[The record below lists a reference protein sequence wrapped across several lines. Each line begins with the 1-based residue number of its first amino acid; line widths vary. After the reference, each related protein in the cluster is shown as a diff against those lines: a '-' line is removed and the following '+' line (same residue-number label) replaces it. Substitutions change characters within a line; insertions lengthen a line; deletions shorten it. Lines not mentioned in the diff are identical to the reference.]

1 MVNNLFGPCLQGI
14 GMLGNTFQHDAIVIW
29 FYSRGLL
36 SAYVSPG
43 QAELPEM
50 RQSCSCCIKDIVICS
65 ALISRFSSIPLS
77 LRRSFTSIFSLA
89 VNPTDWKRQIC
100 CLSWHRQTVIAW
112 EVYVCVY
119 VKRSMEDHVTL
130 KLCSGLCSVLR
141 WTRQYRNKRICVCFS
156 TWVFLYI
163 TCVRRHI
170 LVLEPRLSSCLWSFL
185 NAIIIIRRRRLEQT
199 VKRYVINKP

>member
-112 EVYVCVY
+112 EVYVCVCMLKGAWRTTLHSNY
-119 VKRSMEDHVTL
+119 VLGFALFYDGPGNTGTKGFACAFPHGCFCISHVFADT
-130 KLCSGLCSVLR
+130 
-141 WTRQYRNKRICVCFS
+141 
-156 TWVFLYI
+156 FLS
-163 TCVRRHI
+163 
-170 LVLEPRLSSCLWSFL
+170 LSLG
-185 NAIIIIRRRRLEQT
+185 
-199 VKRYVINKP
+199 